1 MRISNG
7 LITATLIGLALG
19 LAPTLPFDGTGS
31 PPASAPSVPTDA
43 LGSSV
48 PNPRSG
54 DVTGGELTGGGKVSP
69 AISLQYAAENGNEL
83 ALWQLG
89 HMYAKGEGVPRDD
102 YRAFEYFR
110 KFADSNANAFPASL
124 RARYVADA
132 FVSLGHYYLSGIHGS
147 SVTANPELAERMFT
161 HAASYFGDPEA
172 QFQLARLLL
181 ERKDS
186 GPDAKRA
193 VQWLLL
199 AANKRHYEA
208 QAMLGRI
215 LFQGEVGRRQPAP
228 GLMWLI
234 IAFDGPG
241 ASVPWIAEL
250 HENAF
255 KQASDK
261 ERAQALVLLERWV
274 EGRRE

>member
-7 LITATLIGLALG
+7 LIAAIVIALAGGLL
-19 LAPTLPFDGTGS
+19 PTLSFDGPNS
-31 PPASAPSVPTDA
+31 PKTPAPGAPADA

-48 PNPRSG
+48 RNLKT
-54 DVTGGELTGGGKVSP
+54 DDLKNGEKVSP

-89 HMYAKGEGVPRDD
+89 QMYAKGQGVPRDD
-102 YRAFEYFR
+102 YRAFEFFR
-110 KFADSNANAFPASL
+110 KFADSNANAYPASQ

-132 FVSLGHYYLSGIHGS
+132 FVTLGHYYLSGIPGS
-147 SVTANPELAERMFT
+147 TLSPNPDLAQRMFT

-172 QFQLARLLL
+172 QYQLARLLL
-181 ERKDS
+181 DHKDA
-186 GPDAKRA
+186 GQDRKRA
-193 VQWLLL
+193 VKWLLL

-208 QAMLGRI
+208 QALLGRI
-215 LFQGEVGRRQPAP
+215 LFQGEVGRRQPAS

-241 ASVPWIAEL
+241 ANVPWIAEL
-250 HENAF
+250 HETAF
-255 KQASDK
+255 QQASEK
-261 ERAQALVLLERWV
+261 ERDQARVMLERWV

>member
-7 LITATLIGLALG
+7 LIVVTVIGLVIG
-19 LAPTLPFDGTGS
+19 LVPTLPFDGPNS
-31 PPASAPSVPTDA
+31 PQAPSPNVSPDA
-43 LGSSV
+43 LGSALR
-48 PNPRSG
+48 NLKT
-54 DVTGGELTGGGKVSP
+54 DDLKGGEKVSP

-89 HMYAKGEGVPRDD
+89 QMYAKGQGVPRDD
-102 YRAFEYFR
+102 YRAFEFFR
-110 KFADSNANAFPASL
+110 KFADSNANAYPASQ

-132 FVSLGHYYLSGIHGS
+132 FVTLGHYYLNGISGS
-147 SVTANPELAERMFT
+147 SVTANPDLAQRMFT

-172 QFQLARLLL
+172 QYQLARLLL
-181 ERKDS
+181 DRKDT
-186 GPDAKRA
+186 GQDPRRA

-208 QAMLGRI
+208 QAVLGRI
-215 LFQGEVGRRQPAP
+215 LFQGEIGRRQPAS

-234 IAFDGPG
+234 IAYDGPG
-241 ASVPWIAEL
+241 ANVPWIAEL
-250 HENAF
+250 HESAF

-261 ERAQALVLLERWV
+261 ERAQALVMLERWV